1 MITDQKGKTDE
12 NWTMLCIP
20 ESSSDEIKGDLFQKT
35 FGSNP
40 CEKPVYCRVYI
51 CTAYRTF
58 IYGIHCSYGI
68 GL

>member
-1 MITDQKGKTDE
+1 MITDQNGKTD
-12 NWTMLCIP
+12 NNLKMLCIP

-51 CTAYRTF
+51 CTAY
-58 IYGIHCSYGI
+58 
-68 GL
+68 L